1 MRLFASVDLDPL
13 AARIAE
19 LQEPFADL
27 PGVRLTDP
35 ELAHITIAFLGE
47 VEAKRLPAVE
57 RAVGTG
63 VRDALAEPFPVEV
76 GGFGVFPDPD
86 YITVV
91 WLGVR
96 RGVTALRRLHRRVER
111 TLNDAALPC
120 DTEEEF
126 VPHVTIARVDHGGAK
141 ERIQELVADDPD
153 VGSVRVESVELVDST
168 RTADGPEYETVCSWK
183 L

>member
-1 MRLFASVDLDPL
+1 MRLFASVDVDPL
-13 AARIAE
+13 APRIAE

-35 ELAHITIAFLGE
+35 DMAHVTIAFLGE
-47 VEAKRLPAVE
+47 VDADRLPAVE

-63 VRDALAEPFPVEV
+63 VRDAVADPFTVEV
-76 GGFGVFPDPD
+76 GGFGVFPDLD

-96 RGVTALRRLHRRVER
+96 RGVTALRRLHRRVEG
-111 TLNDAALPC
+111 TLNDAGLPC

-141 ERIQELVADDPD
+141 ERIQDLVADDPD
-153 VGSVRVESVELVDST
+153 VGTVRVESIELVHSATTD
-168 RTADGPEYETVCSWK
+168 DGPDYETLCSWK